1 LRRTFALGLTVVLF
15 GALIGFVG
23 AARAQ
28 LPAAGDSD
36 PLATARD
43 TEPVVLTGANF
54 PGLAVPADVTA
65 KVPTVGGAQCLI
77 NEGGAGNTQLTPDSS
92 CTHNTYEDPDASS
105 SDVTNAAGIEG
116 PAVDRL
122 LGYRW
127 NGTAFEQIPFQVDE
141 MFVRYLSN
149 NASGFAFYSE
159 TDQHTAY
166 AFDRE
171 GFRWTDDQKGA
182 KPDDPMAPC
191 IAQPASEVAKDPV
204 QGLDSDDE
212 LVFMA
217 RDAGGQAA
225 ADAPMPKG
233 IEQSFE
239 VTVVDPLTGDTGYV
253 YVMQSGEDGPAPA
266 FDASNGYVRY
276 ERDDPEDH
284 NVFLYSQS
292 SYSGYGA
299 APKGAWYDPK
309 TDTCRTDEKKQRRP
323 SDAATITTPRYR
335 FRYDGRWLMTNL
347 EVNNADTGSTIAPAA
362 DTTYGPDL
370 VDQWKARAFQQ
381 RPSGETPCCGFEEEV
396 NNWGGSSILMGEL
409 SGPVRTIRET
419 WGADSGTNVVRR
431 EIFYRNEIRFGSFL
445 RVHVIP
451 PLDGIYAQ
459 WDYNAGVVDT
469 YYNPFNS
476 GGVPI
481 DGKNDERFG
490 NSRIHAG
497 RDGVSYEGDDEL
509 SDAAEQAAGEEGK
522 PITVGDP
529 KEPGCPYA
537 GQPLEDQWDVIR
549 NDPRWPE
556 QLRDQFPSD
565 LIEACVYNDIDSP
578 DPSFSGVNAGLN
590 WEEIAG
596 SNGTLVL
603 RTALKHFTPGGGAV
617 SLVSV
622 PYYRD
627 DACFDDGTGSDPG
640 PHLHGRGVDDG
651 NFAKQ
656 PDGSPRVCW
665 DSANPEHPDIP
676 GADPRFFQGSI
687 GTHGVHILLIADSD
701 NAGQTVPLTE
711 VDAEQRMV
719 VLTGDPGNVGD
730 TYGRHSEKPLLSFV
744 RPEDRAAGGD
754 TPTPTPTPSGTST
767 PTPTPTP
774 SSTVSP
780 RPTGTAAPS
789 PKPSGSPKP
798 SASSSPSARP
808 SQSPTKVPGTI
819 NTTITSD
826 FSEAVADDE
835 VMLSGQVTASKGCD
849 GPFDV
854 SILRRIHGSDSFDEL
869 ARVRA
874 ENGLWS
880 FEWPADYNS
889 SFTAKPVSSKDC
901 TGQSATPVDVMVKV
915 KISTRTPRRCTQGSS
930 VKGSIAPNHTGTQVT
945 LKRKIWSGWKTVDR
959 AVLDGRSE
967 FALKLPA
974 CSGRY
979 RIDWTVS
986 DPRNLANTSRFR
998 L

>member
-1 LRRTFALGLTVVLF
+1 LRRTLTFGLLTVMLAS
-15 GALIGFVG
+15 ALPFVG
-23 AARAQ
+23 AAQAQ
-28 LPAAGDSD
+28 LPATSQSD
-36 PLATARD
+36 PLATARE

-65 KVPTVGGAQCLI
+65 KVPTVEGAQCLV
-77 NEGGAGNTQLTPDSS
+77 NEGGAGDTDLTPNEACS
-92 CTHNTYEDPDASS
+92 HNTYEDPDASS
-105 SDVTNAAGIEG
+105 ADVTNAAGIEG

-127 NGTAFEQIPFQVDE
+127 NGSAFEQIPFQVDE

-171 GFRWTDDQKGA
+171 GFRWTEDLGA
-182 KPDDPMAPC
+182 EQPDDPMAPC

-217 RDAGGQAA
+217 RDAGAQAA
-225 ADAPMPKG
+225 ASAKLPKG
-233 IEQSFE
+233 IAQSFE
-239 VTVVDPLTGDTGYV
+239 VAVLDPLTGDTGYV
-253 YVMQSGEDGPAPA
+253 YVMQAAPDGPTPA

-276 ERDDPEDH
+276 ERDDPDDR
-284 NVFLYSQS
+284 NAFLYSQS
-292 SYSGYGA
+292 SYDSYGA

-309 TDTCRTDEKKQRRP
+309 TDTCHSAKGEERQRRP
-323 SDAATITTPRYR
+323 SDAGTITTSRYR
-335 FRYDGRWLMTNL
+335 FRYDGRWLMTKL
-347 EVNNADTGSTIAPAA
+347 EVNNSDSGNTIAPAA

-370 VDQWKARAFQQ
+370 IDQWKARAFQQ

-409 SGPVRTIRET
+409 SGPVRAIRET

-459 WDYNAGVVDT
+459 WDYNAGIVDK

-476 GGVPI
+476 EGVAI
-481 DGKNDERFG
+481 DGKNDEKFG

-509 SDAAEQAAGEEGK
+509 SDAAEEAAGEEGK

-537 GQPLEDQWDVIR
+537 GKPLEDQWDTIR
-549 NDPRWPE
+549 NDSRIPK
-556 QLRDQFPSD
+556 QIRDELPGD

-603 RTALKHFTPGGGAV
+603 RTALKHFTPGGAAV

-651 NFAKQ
+651 DFAKQ
-656 PDGSPRVCW
+656 ADGSPRVCW

-730 TYGRHSEKPLLSFV
+730 TYGRHSEKPLVAIVS
-744 RPEDRAAGGD
+744 PEDRAAGST
-754 TPTPTPTPSGTST
+754 TPSPTSSGTPSPTPTPSPSPST
-767 PTPTPTP
+767 TRRPTPTP
-774 SSTVSP
+774 SPTSSS
-780 RPTGTAAPS
+780 TGTPT
-789 PKPSGSPKP
+789 P
-798 SASSSPSARP
+798 SASASPRA
-808 SQSPTKVPGTI
+808 SQSSSRSETGEISATI
-819 NTTITSD
+819 ASD
-826 FSEAVADDE
+826 RSQVVAGRE
-835 VMLSGQVTASKGCD
+835 VKLAGRVTASRNCT
-849 GPFDV
+849 GPFEV
-854 SILRRIHGSDSFDEL
+854 SIQQRVYGSDSFVEV
-869 ARVRA
+869 ARVPA
-874 ENGLWS
+874 KDGAWS
-880 FEWPADYNS
+880 YDFGSRFS
-889 SFTAKPVSSKDC
+889 SSLTAKPMTKGNCEGRAASP
-901 TGQSATPVDVMVKV
+901 TDVLVKA
-915 KISTRTPRRCTQGSS
+915 KITARPPRRCANDPS
-930 VKGSIAPNHTGTQVT
+930 VTGRIAPDHPGTRVRLESKDWGPWT
-945 LKRKIWSGWKTVDR
+945 TVDR
-959 AVLDGRSE
+959 ARLNDSSK
-967 FALKLPA
+967 FNLTLPE
-974 CSGRY
+974 CRGRY
-979 RIDWTVS
+979 RIVWSAD
-986 DPRNLANTSRFR
+986 DPRNLGNTHR
-998 L
+998 LHL